1 MTRLFKLGVHTFYRP
16 RNWGDGEDEPVWGNS
31 APATPSASN
40 GETPNGKSEGAKPD
54 VKSPQAA
61 APPAG
66 ART

>member
-16 RNWGDGEDEPVWGNS
+16 RNWGDGEDEPVWGKS
-31 APATPSASN
+31 APATPNASN

-54 VKSPQAA
+54 VKSA